1 MTPNQP
7 SAELRSKPTPAQRRL
22 ARLARAMA
30 AVNPDAAAE
39 LATQLAH
46 AAEAQRRPQGFGIEI
61 RFNQVTGR
69 LDLRSGT

>member
-39 LATQLAH
+39 LATQLAQ
-46 AAEAQRRPQGFGIEI
+46 AAAVARQPQGFGIEI
-61 RFNQVTGR
+61 RFNAVTEQVEMR
-69 LDLRSGT
+69 VGT

>member
-7 SAELRSKPTPAQRRL
+7 TPAQRQL

-30 AVNPDAAAE
+30 ARNPDAAAE

-46 AAEAQRRPQGFGIEI
+46 AAEVARQPQGFGIEI
-61 RFNQVTGR
+61 RFNAVTGR
-69 LDLRSGT
+69 VDLRLGT

>member
-1 MTPNQP
+1 MTPNQ
-7 SAELRSKPTPAQRRL
+7 PTPAQRRL
-22 ARLARAMA
+22 ATLARAMA

-46 AAEAQRRPQGFGIEI
+46 AAAEQRRPQGFGIEI

-69 LDLRSGT
+69 VEMRSGT

>member
-1 MTPNQP
+1 MTPNQ
-7 SAELRSKPTPAQRRL
+7 PTPAQRRL

-46 AAEAQRRPQGFGIEI
+46 AVEVARRPQGFGIEI
-61 RFNQVTGR
+61 RFNAVTER
-69 LDLRSGT
+69 VEMRVGT